1 MLSGVPKEGDGFIAL
16 DKVPTPSGAIR
27 LGKPVDVRQFAQ
39 MLYSLL
45 RQADSMELK
54 RVFVFTPQQQGL
66 WVAINDRLNRMKS

>member
-1 MLSGVPKEGDGFIAL
+1 
-16 DKVPTPSGAIR
+16 
-27 LGKPVDVRQFAQ
+27 

-54 RVFVFTPQQQGL
+54 RVFVVTPQQQGL